1 MFKKV
6 ICFLG
11 LVCPV
16 STDAMRFYTV
26 MGGAPTHRS
35 LLLIPLSENLR
46 SDENIPLHG
55 DIEAIDE
62 NIHLHRDIEAIE
74 MSIDGFF
81 YADEHHNIFFCFED
95 DLGNVVS
102 IDVSHK
108 FNNQDVEEYHEE
120 DFDEELEEYFD
131 EESANIAYPW
141 IFPEHHH
148 ENHPSSHVGIHEMGF
163 INAIDGDEKSE
174 EPDEKLQTTSA
185 SSPLDLR

>member
-1 MFKKV
+1 
-6 ICFLG
+6 LG
-11 LVCPV
+11 
-16 STDAMRFYTV
+16 S
-26 MGGAPTHRS
+26 
-35 LLLIPLSENLR
+35 
-46 SDENIPLHG
+46 
-55 DIEAIDE
+55 
-62 NIHLHRDIEAIE
+62 
-74 MSIDGFF
+74 
-81 YADEHHNIFFCFED
+81 
-95 DLGNVVS
+95 VVS

-141 IFPEHHH
+141 ILPEHHH